1 MIDFNVMKNSEKL
14 QHLTKLSDGLFRL
27 ETDFKAGMRV
37 PGYIY
42 ASDTLMDQILK
53 DNSLSQ
59 VANVATLPGI
69 VNGSYAMPD
78 IHWGYGFVIGG
89 VAAFDPK
96 NEGIVS
102 PGGVGYDINCGV
114 RLLRS
119 NFEHDEIKNRL
130 ETLVDRIFATVP
142 VGVGEGGSYILDG
155 KKMRRVLENGAKA
168 IVDDGK
174 SWRED
179 VEFIE
184 EGGAIEGA
192 DASFI
197 SDRALERGRN
207 QCGSLGAGNHFI
219 EIQRVEKIY
228 DDEAA
233 RVYGLSE
240 NMITVMIHTGS
251 RGLGHQTCDDQL
263 RIMRDAARKYGIDL
277 PDRQLCCAPLTSPEG
292 RNYLTAMA
300 CAANYA
306 WANRSI
312 IMHLIRNSFESVFG
326 ESAERLG
333 LNIVYDVAHNI
344 AKWETHKVNGKPT
357 RVLVHRKGAT
367 RAFSAGHKDLPAN
380 YIDIGQPVLIPGD
393 MGTASWVLR
402 ARDCAMETTFGSA
415 CHGAGR
421 AMGRG
426 EAKRKIDSSTLLKQ
440 MAQMNILVRAGS
452 KKGLV
457 EEAPEA
463 YKDVDEVVEVTH
475 QSGIATKVARMRP
488 LAVIKG

>member
-1 MIDFNVMKNSEKL
+1 ME
-14 QHLTKLSDGLFRL
+14 HLTKLSDGLFRL
-27 ETDFKAGMRV
+27 EKEFKTGMRV

-42 ASDTLMDQILK
+42 ASDTLMEQISK

-96 NEGIVS
+96 NDGIVS

-119 NFEHDEIKNRL
+119 NFDFDEFKKHL
-130 ETLVDRIFATVP
+130 EPTVDRIFATVP
-142 VGVGEGGSYILDG
+142 VGVGKGGEYNLG
-155 KKMRRVLENGAKA
+155 NKKMNSVLVKGAKA
-168 IVDDGK
+168 IVSDGK
-174 SWRED
+174 SWSED
-179 VEFIE
+179 IDFIE
-184 EGGAIEGA
+184 DGGAIDGA
-192 DASFI
+192 DPSLI
-197 SDRALERGRN
+197 SKRALERGQG
-207 QCGSLGAGNHFI
+207 QCGTLGGGNHFM
-219 EIQRVEKIY
+219 EIQRVEKIF
-228 DDEAA
+228 DHDAA
-233 RVYGLSE
+233 SAYGLSE

-251 RGLGHQTCDDQL
+251 RGFGHQTCDDQL

-277 PDRQLCCAPLTSPEG
+277 PDRQLSCAPLTSEEG
-292 RNYLTAMA
+292 KNYLAAMA

-344 AKWETHKVNGKPT
+344 AKWETHKVNNKPT
-357 RVLVHRKGAT
+357 RLLVHRKGAT
-367 RAFSAGHKDLPAN
+367 RAFAAGQKDLPEQ
-380 YIDIGQPVLIPGD
+380 YFDIGQPVLIPGD
-393 MGTASWVLR
+393 MGSASWVLR
-402 ARDCAMETTFGSA
+402 ARDGAMDATFGSA

-426 EAKRKIDSSTLLKQ
+426 EAKRKIDYSTLIKQ
-440 MAQMNILVRAGS
+440 MDERNILVRAGS
-452 KKGLV
+452 RKGLV

-463 YKDVDEVVEVTH
+463 YKNVDEVVEVTH
-475 QSGIATKVARMRP
+475 MNQIATKVARMVP